1 MQFKHPEILWALL
14 LLLIPIFIHL
24 FQLRRYKKTLFT
36 NVAML
41 QQVVSESRKSNNLKK
56 WLLLVTRLLLLS
68 ALVVAFA
75 QPFSASVAALQE
87 KETIIYLDN
96 SFSMQARHNGLT
108 LLEKSVQDLI
118 KQLDEDDVFT
128 LFTNEETFREV
139 RLKDI
144 QNRLLSLTYSH
155 EQMELDAIA
164 LKANSL
170 FSDAGNT
177 SKHLVLIS
185 DFQHTLGTPIQNDGG
200 TQFHYV
206 PIRARENNNISI
218 DSLYVDDLFSEQAK
232 LTVLLSGGET
242 DESIPVSL
250 YNGEQLIA
258 KSSATFENNGKTS
271 LVLSIPA
278 QKKLKGRVAI
288 QDSGLDYDNR
298 FFFNID
304 EPEKIKVLAITDA
317 DAAYLRKLYTPDEFE
332 LSVFELDQL
341 DYSVLDRQNVVV
353 LNQLKAIP
361 NGLQQVLRTFKADG
375 GTLIF
380 IPASEAD
387 PSSYNTFLP
396 AYGGT
401 QFNGH
406 QTIEKKITEIAFD
419 HPLYENVFEKRV
431 YNFQYPQVNSY
442 YEVRSNAPKIL
453 SLEGGAPFLSGIDG
467 FYFFT
472 APLELEN
479 TNFKSS
485 PLIVPTF
492 YNMAAHSLKMP
503 DIYHTLGE
511 PLVVDLTLDLG
522 NDAVLKVTQQG
533 YEFIPRQQTYANKV
547 QLTFDE
553 NPAQAGIYAIKKEL
567 DSLKNISFNYP
578 RKESDLT
585 YINLQDFE
593 GSSLKDSVSDLFD
606 YLKAE
611 NTITTYWKWF
621 VILALLLAL
630 LEVIIQKVIR

>member
-24 FQLRRYKKTLFT
+24 FQLRRFKKTPFT

-56 WLLLVTRLLLLS
+56 WFLLVTRMLLLT
-68 ALVVAFA
+68 ALVIAFA
-75 QPFSASVAALQE
+75 QPFSASETALKE

-96 SFSMQARHNGLT
+96 SFSMQARHNGLS
-108 LLEKSVQDLI
+108 LLEKSVQDLL
-118 KQLDEDDVFT
+118 KNLGEDDVFT
-128 LFTNEETFREV
+128 LFTNEETFRQV
-139 RLKDI
+139 RLMDI

-170 FSDAGNT
+170 FSDDGNT
-177 SKHLVLIS
+177 AKHLVLIS
-185 DFQHTLGTPIQNDGG
+185 DFQQTLGTPIQNNAE

-206 PIRARENNNISI
+206 PVRPRENGNISL
-218 DSLYVDDLFSEQAK
+218 DSLYVEDLFSDQSK
-232 LTVLLSGGET
+232 LTVLLSGGER

-258 KSSATFENNGKTS
+258 KSSATFENNGKAS

-278 QKKLKGRVAI
+278 QETLKGRVEI
-288 QDSGLDYDNR
+288 QENGLDYDNR

-304 EPEKIKVLAITDA
+304 EPERIQVLTITDS
-317 DAAYLRKLYTPDEFE
+317 DANYLRKLYTPDEFE
-332 LSVFELDQL
+332 LNIFELDQL

-353 LNQLKAIP
+353 LNQLKTIP
-361 NGLQQVLRTFKADG
+361 NGLQQVLRTFRANG
-375 GTLIF
+375 GTIIF
-380 IPASEAD
+380 IPASGVD
-387 PSSYNTFLP
+387 PSSYNTFLST
-396 AYGGT
+396 YFGT
-401 QFNGH
+401 QFKQS
-406 QTIEKKITEIAFD
+406 QTIGKKITDITFD

-431 YNFQYPQVNSY
+431 YNFQYPQVNTY
-442 YEVRSNAPKIL
+442 YEVLTNAPRIL
-453 SLEGGAPFLSGIDG
+453 SMEGDTPFLSGIDG

-492 YNMAAHSLKMP
+492 YNMAAFSLKMP
-503 DIYHTLGE
+503 DIYHTLGK
-511 PLVVDLTLDLG
+511 PVAVDLSLDMG
-522 NDAVLKVTQQG
+522 NDAVLNVAQEG

-553 NPAQAGIYAIKKEL
+553 NPIKDGIYTIKKEL
-567 DSLKNISFNYP
+567 DSLSNISFNYP
-578 RKESDLT
+578 RKESDLSYT
-585 YINLQDFE
+585 NLENFE
-593 GSSLKDSVSDLFD
+593 EVSLQESVSGLFD

-611 NTITTYWKWF
+611 NTITAYWKWF